1 MLHKG
6 IKMTNKTKKYETNAE
21 RQAAYRARKAA
32 KQPETAEN
40 GATVARG
47 RPKQYATAAE
57 RQAAYRARLKERGLR
72 VVSHVVRDVRDDKP
86 LRSDVIDLSEV
97 RERRK

>member
-1 MLHKG
+1 MA
-6 IKMTNKTKKYETNAE
+6 NKTKKYETNAE
-21 RQAAYRARKAA
+21 RQAAYRAR
-32 KQPETAEN
+32 
-40 GATVARG
+40 
-47 RPKQYATAAE
+47 
-57 RQAAYRARLKERGLR
+57 LKERGLC